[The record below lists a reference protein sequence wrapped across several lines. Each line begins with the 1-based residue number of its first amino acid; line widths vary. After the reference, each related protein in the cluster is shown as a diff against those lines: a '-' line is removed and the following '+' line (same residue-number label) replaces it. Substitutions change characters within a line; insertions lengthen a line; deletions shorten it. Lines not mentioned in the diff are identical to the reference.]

1 MSMTAASSP
10 TLGPTTTRGS
20 RSGCLSKIACSVSA
34 RSLPIGRNCMAPS
47 SIHRM
52 PGAAAA
58 GPASPVVECVPNVSE
73 GRDRALIE
81 TLAAVIRAV
90 PGVTL
95 ANVHADP
102 DHHRSVITFLGT
114 PDAVEGA
121 ALALAARVVTLVD
134 MRHHRGI
141 HPRVGALDVL
151 PFVPLVGFT
160 MDQTVA
166 LARRVGRAIGARHS
180 LPVYYYGGA
189 ATRPG
194 RETPRPL
201 RRGGYEGLPA
211 RLAAPDGAPDDG
223 PARLGAVLVGAR
235 DLLVAFN
242 VWLTTDDVTAAREIA
257 RAVRE
262 SSGGLPAVQAMGVP
276 LASRGI
282 AQVSMN
288 LLDHRR
294 TPIPVVFDRVVDEA
308 RRRRTGVSRSELV
321 GLAPRA
327 AFGGRTPESVGL
339 ENFTSEL
346 YLETYLEPDA
356 RASG

>member
-1 MSMTAASSP
+1 MTAASSP

-34 RSLPIGRNCMAPS
+34 RSLPIGRNCIAPS

-81 TLAAVIRAV
+81 TLAAAIRVV

-95 ANVHADP
+95 ANFHADP
-102 DHHRSVITFLGT
+102 DHHRSVVSFLGG
-114 PDAVEGA
+114 PEAVEAA
-121 ALALAARVVTLVD
+121 ALALAARVVALLD

-189 ATRPG
+189 APG
-194 RETPRPL
+194 PGGETPRPL
-201 RRGGYEGLPA
+201 RRGEYEGVPA
-211 RLAAPDGAPDDG
+211 RLAAPGGAPGDG
-223 PARLGAVLVGAR
+223 PARLGARPGAVLVR
-235 DLLVAFN
+235 P
-242 VWLTTDDVTAAREIA
+242 R
-257 RAVRE
+257 
-262 SSGGLPAVQAMGVP
+262 GLPRALHLWRPA
-276 LASRGI
+276 
-282 AQVSMN
+282 
-288 LLDHRR
+288 DRR
-294 TPIPVVFDRVVDEA
+294 A
-308 RRRRTGVSRSELV
+308 
-321 GLAPRA
+321 
-327 AFGGRTPESVGL
+327 
-339 ENFTSEL
+339 
-346 YLETYLEPDA
+346 
-356 RASG
+356 

>member
-1 MSMTAASSP
+1 MTAASSP

-20 RSGCLSKIACSVSA
+20 RTGCLSKIACSVSA
-34 RSLPIGRNCMAPS
+34 RSLPIGRNCIAPS

-81 TLAAVIRAV
+81 TLAAAIRVV

-102 DHHRSVITFLGT
+102 DHHRSVVSFLGG
-114 PDAVEGA
+114 PEAVEAA
-121 ALALAARVVTLVD
+121 ALALAARVVALLD

-160 MDQTVA
+160 MDQAVA

-194 RETPRPL
+194 RGTPRPL
-201 RRGGYEGLPA
+201 RRREYEGVPA
-211 RLAAPDGAPDDG
+211 RPPAPDGAPGAGAPPSHAG
-223 PARLGAVLVGAR
+223 PG
-235 DLLVAFN
+235 
-242 VWLTTDDVTAAREIA
+242 
-257 RAVRE
+257 
-262 SSGGLPAVQAMGVP
+262 
-276 LASRGI
+276 
-282 AQVSMN
+282 
-288 LLDHRR
+288 
-294 TPIPVVFDRVVDEA
+294 
-308 RRRRTGVSRSELV
+308 
-321 GLAPRA
+321 A

-356 RASG
+356 RSSG

>member
-1 MSMTAASSP
+1 MTAASSP

-81 TLAAVIRAV
+81 TLAAAIRAV
-90 PGVTL
+90 
-95 ANVHADP
+95 P
-102 DHHRSVITFLGT
+102 DHHRSVVSFLGG
-114 PDAVEGA
+114 PEAVEAA
-121 ALALAARVVTLVD
+121 ALALAARVVALLD

-160 MDQTVA
+160 MDQAVA

-180 LPVYYYGGA
+180 LPVYYYGRA

-201 RRGGYEGLPA
+201 RRGEYEGLPA
-211 RLAAPDGAPDDG
+211 RLAAQDGAPDDG
-223 PARLGAVLVGAR
+223 PARFDARSGAVLVGAR

-262 SSGGLPAVQAMGVP
+262 SSGGLPSVQAMGVP